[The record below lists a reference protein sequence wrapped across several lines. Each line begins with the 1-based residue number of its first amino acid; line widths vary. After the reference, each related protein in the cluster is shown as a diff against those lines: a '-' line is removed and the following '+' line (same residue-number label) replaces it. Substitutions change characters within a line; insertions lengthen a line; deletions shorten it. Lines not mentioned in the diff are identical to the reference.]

1 VDFKCIDRRNE
12 NKKFD
17 ENKLK
22 NHQSFV
28 NIMKKGEKNE
38 CDDQKWRWFP
48 WVTMTNEIQS
58 GEMWKWHNVEMHKLF
73 EFDWTQPL
81 ALTLVLT

>member
-1 VDFKCIDRRNE
+1 
-12 NKKFD
+12 
-17 ENKLK
+17 
-22 NHQSFV
+22 V
-28 NIMKKGEKNE
+28 NIMKKGKKMSVMIKSEG
-38 CDDQKWRWFP
+38 DYP